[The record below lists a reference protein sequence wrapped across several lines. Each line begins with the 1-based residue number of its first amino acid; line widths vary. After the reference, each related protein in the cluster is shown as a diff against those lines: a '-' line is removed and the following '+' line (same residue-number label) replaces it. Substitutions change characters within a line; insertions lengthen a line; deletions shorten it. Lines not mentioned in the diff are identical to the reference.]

1 KLEFL
6 KSRAAP
12 PPRIEK
18 VGPELAKSE
27 RRPPRIEAGAELT
40 YPNRLVAPPAWL
52 GHTPFAL
59 WIVEALKPRIIVEL
73 GVHSGNSYCAFLQAV
88 QALFLPTRC
97 FGIDPWRGDE
107 PPRDY
112 GSERHSHT
120 LSH

>member
-1 KLEFL
+1 MRLKNNQFAANQANRSKRPPSKLEFL

-52 GHTPFAL
+52 GHTPFAV
-59 WIVEALKPRIIVEL
+59 WIAQALKALLIDQAADPP
-73 GVHSGNSYCAFLQAV
+73 GNSYCAFL
-88 QALFLPTRC
+88 
-97 FGIDPWRGDE
+97 
-107 PPRDY
+107 
-112 GSERHSHT
+112 
-120 LSH
+120 